1 MRFFPEVLAR
11 NWQLKLSALAMAV
24 LLWTVPQLETQG
36 SYVLEDVPVEVQLN
50 DPDWALLEDPLPPT
64 VSVTISGSTRTIMA
78 LRVDRPSIW
87 VPIDAVSSADTAI
100 LLLPPWLR
108 TSVGEDFSVEGLVP
122 NEVRL
127 SFERMDFKP
136 VNLLFRS
143 TGFLP
148 EGLSLAR
155 VPEVSPGFVRVS
167 GPASRLGELTVLGL
181 MPIDLSGL
189 RNSASFD
196 LPVDTAGLAGMA
208 LSSQRA
214 SVEIVLE
221 ETLSRSFPEVSIR
234 LPVLDDD
241 PQLQARPAT
250 VTLELSGARSLVE
263 DLDLSGIRLT
273 VSQTVG
279 AALVPGE
286 EVRATLSVEGVPEV
300 VQATLNP
307 EWVLLRRPTGL

>member
-36 SYVLEDVPVEVQLN
+36 SYVLEDVPVIVQLN
-50 DPDWALLEDPLPPT
+50 DLEWALLDDPRPST
-64 VSVTISGSTRTIMA
+64 VSVTISGSTRTLMA
-78 LRVDRPSIW
+78 LRADRPSI
-87 VPIDAVSSADTAI
+87 VIPVDAVSSADTAI

-108 TSVGEDFSVEGLVP
+108 TSFGEDISVEGLAP
-122 NEVRL
+122 TEVRL
-127 SFERMDFKP
+127 SFERMEVKP

-143 TGFLP
+143 TGSLP
-148 EGLSLAR
+148 PGLSLAR
-155 VPEVSPGFVRVS
+155 VPEVSPGFVRVRV
-167 GPASRLGELTVLGL
+167 PASRLGELTVLGL
-181 MPIDLSGL
+181 MPLDLSGL
-189 RNSASFD
+189 RNSGSFD
-196 LPVDTAGLAGMA
+196 LLVDTAGLGGMA

-221 ETLSRSFPEVSIR
+221 ETFSRSFPEVPIR
-234 LPVLDDD
+234 LPILDDD

-286 EVRATLSVEGVPEV
+286 EVRATLSIEGVPEV

-307 EWVLLRRPTGL
+307 EWILLRRPTGL